1 MTRPPLTFAI
11 PEGTEPVPCRSC
23 KALIYFI
30 PRPKDPAKK
39 MPVNADGVS
48 HFATCPEAAKFRSRG
63 QGWKF

>member
-1 MTRPPLTFAI
+1 MTRPPLTFEI